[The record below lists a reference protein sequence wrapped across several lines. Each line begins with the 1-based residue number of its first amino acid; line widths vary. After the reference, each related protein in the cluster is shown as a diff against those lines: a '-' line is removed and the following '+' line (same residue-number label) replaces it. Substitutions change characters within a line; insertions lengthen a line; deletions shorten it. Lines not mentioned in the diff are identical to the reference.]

1 MDPIRFLL
9 SHDNK
14 TKEGKY
20 DWVKLSSRSVGI
32 LLIYSSMIAGP
43 YFFGQWLIPQ
53 ASFLPAIL
61 LYISSIAF
69 FPLFNVLAH
78 EVYNLASKNFHL
90 APLNIKIPPLN
101 SATELALSGTG
112 LAEHFA
118 VGQAQSLAK
127 RVNEVLGDPKNSR
140 KLEKWIGEG
149 KNRFQ
154 VFLRKNGSPSVW
166 AIGKG
171 DNEKLA
177 AHFSVKVLDFKRNF
191 EIPELDK
198 ETELALSG
206 TGLAEHFGVGQARF
220 VAKGLKEDVGDP
232 ERSKKLEKTLGEGKN
247 PFKVFLRKNGGPTV
261 WAITKED
268 LEKFAAYFGQ
278 EVREARTIIIPP
290 LDKETELALS
300 GTGLAEHVGAGKAIS
315 LAKRIN
321 DKLGDP
327 ERSKELEKWV
337 GEGENRFQV
346 FLRKNGPK
354 IVWAIGKVDKKKF
367 AVHFD
372 AKVLDFKIPELDKE
386 TGLALSPLELAPY
399 FGPGKAKSLVK
410 QVKEELGDPE
420 EASELEKTLGEGEN
434 RFKVF
439 LRKNMTRI
447 VWAIAKEDL
456 EKVSVYFGEEV
467 QEARTISIPKFDKEN
482 EIALS
487 QLELTPDFG
496 AGKAVSLAKRVKEKL
511 GDPEKATELEKPLGE
526 GENQFKVF
534 LRKNGGP
541 TVWAI
546 AKEDKDKFAVYF
558 GEAVRR
564 DFDEEIDRLDLA
576 EAIALLG
583 KDPLRLQQ
591 YIRLYYPELSLAE
604 VDEIVATA
612 IKGLRGD
619 WSDEDKDEFPSQR
632 YPASLPLP
640 TFDKDYA
647 AKKISTDQYFFEISG
662 KANPKKVEYVQV
674 LGMSV
679 RKIKVRQDGTF
690 SAKIPLH
697 IVGGYNELYIYAVNE
712 KTKERSPAIDV
723 DIEQTGTPVDPEEAF
738 LALIGVKEEILERI
752 QKKPGELRFLLWSTE
767 LALLKYFTQDEAK
780 GFQHLR
786 GLIQKEKSKAKKK
799 ILQTVLAEFE
809 EIVETD
815 YELKR
820 GERLYF
826 FQKYAIY
833 KTRRIKESG
842 EAKGVLNAMEQGL
855 GKTVTAL
862 KSVQGEKTV
871 ILTPNPVVSAWGE
884 QEEKFFSEVN
894 LTLLEG
900 SYKEREEQLRHL
912 ETSQVVTNIEFTQ
925 GMTKERARLLSRP
938 EGVLVIDEA
947 DYLVNKD
954 SQQSQGTEQIEAEFK
969 ILLSATPFK
978 KVSQLGRVLNF
989 LRPKDPRFESA
1000 QAFARAFPIND
1011 PEAMKA
1017 AFLLLQEQMIRI
1029 RKRDVFEEYDPAI
1042 PLSEQKDKLPRKV
1055 EVKPENTETGQ
1066 FYLTPEQS
1074 ASILELFTDY
1084 QRWCQK
1090 HKGKESDEDRSFHK
1104 YKEGYFS
1111 KKESLRQI
1119 MNDPRYIDV
1128 NQESPKHLAMDT
1140 IVRKELDG
1148 EGNSGR
1154 KMVIFARYRHE
1165 VEAYMERY
1173 KEYGAR
1179 AYYGELRKNSNGY
1192 RVDEKKKVL
1201 YYEVDR
1207 WTDEKGKVRWKYKLD
1222 KNYQFLPATRESGG
1236 MPIRALDHERILFQ
1250 NDPKS
1255 RIIIASYDSGAVGV
1269 TFTAADV
1276 VVDDDL
1282 AETYRDQYQSDE
1294 RAHRIDNLRKKD
1306 AVKYYR
1312 LQALYPEAFLQTL
1325 PAEVRKD
1332 YFANGTWDQVQYQN
1346 LRRQGRIFHRVM
1358 DGVGSDEELEAMN
1371 THFMHEKLPF
1381 LFANG
1386 QLPEEEHEFIAQ
1398 GEAARKEFYAKL
1410 PQIEKKE
1417 NRVTGKFKHPLIFLL
1432 RISKNYFENSPF
1444 HTEQL
1449 QKIIE
1454 RISQKDFE
1462 VYTFDAIVKGKDDF
1476 VLSHYDKKRNRLYLA
1491 KDLLAYLSTGET
1503 HLSSWLL
1510 DELLF
1515 HELSCPTFSHY
1526 FSIAIQQ
1533 QFFPENYPDAYQ
1545 LQKQNFQEP
1554 YKGLLGQALRA
1565 FIADKLKKKQTR
1577 KIPIQKYSPQNRL
1590 QDWGIFDLYP
1600 LLEQSA

>member
-1 MDPIRFLL
+1 MPGPEFVCG
-9 SHDNK
+9 S
-14 TKEGKY
+14 
-20 DWVKLSSRSVGI
+20 WSLSS
-32 LLIYSSMIAGP
+32 
-43 YFFGQWLIPQ
+43 
-53 ASFLPAIL
+53 
-61 LYISSIAF
+61 ISSISPHNNF
-69 FPLFNVLAH
+69 FKTKPNQTKPNQTKRSSV
-78 EVYNLASKNFHL
+78 ETNF
-90 APLNIKIPPLN
+90 KIPKLN
-101 SATELALSGTG
+101 EETELALSKAG
-112 LAEHFA
+112 LAADF
-118 VGQAQSLAK
+118 GQAEWLAK
-127 RVNEVLGDPKNSR
+127 RVNEDLGDSKDLR
-140 KLEKWIGEG
+140 KLEQW
-149 KNRFQ
+149 R
-154 VFLRKNGSPSVW
+154 
-166 AIGKG
+166 
-171 DNEKLA
+171 
-177 AHFSVKVLDFKRNF
+177 
-191 EIPELDK
+191 
-198 ETELALSG
+198 
-206 TGLAEHFGVGQARF
+206 
-220 VAKGLKEDVGDP
+220 
-232 ERSKKLEKTLGEGKN
+232 
-247 PFKVFLRKNGGPTV
+247 
-261 WAITKED
+261 
-268 LEKFAAYFGQ
+268 
-278 EVREARTIIIPP
+278 
-290 LDKETELALS
+290 
-300 GTGLAEHVGAGKAIS
+300 
-315 LAKRIN
+315 
-321 DKLGDP
+321 
-327 ERSKELEKWV
+327 
-337 GEGENRFQV
+337 
-346 FLRKNGPK
+346 
-354 IVWAIGKVDKKKF
+354 
-367 AVHFD
+367 
-372 AKVLDFKIPELDKE
+372 
-386 TGLALSPLELAPY
+386 
-399 FGPGKAKSLVK
+399 
-410 QVKEELGDPE
+410 
-420 EASELEKTLGEGEN
+420 GEGEN

-439 LRKNMTRI
+439 LRKNRTQT
-447 VWAIAKEDL
+447 VWAIGKEDL
-456 EKVSVYFGEEV
+456 AKFAACFKATVRDFKQDFE
-467 QEARTISIPKFDKEN
+467 IPKLN
-482 EIALS
+482 EETELALS
-487 QLELTPDFG
+487 KAGLAADFG
-496 AGKAVSLAKRVKEKL
+496 AGQTEWLAKRVNEDL
-511 GDPEKATELEKPLGE
+511 GDPKDSRKLEQWRGE
-526 GENQFKVF
+526 GENRFKVFLRKNGPRTVWAIGKEDLAKFAACFRAIVRDFKQDFEIPKLNKETELALSGLGLAADFGQAEWLAKRVNEDLGDSKDSRKLEQWRGEGENRFKVF
-534 LRKNGGP
+534 LRKNGGNI
-541 TVWAI
+541 VWAI
-546 AKEDKDKFAVYF
+546 SSDEETLKKFSAYY
-558 GEAVRR
+558 GETIRR
-564 DFDEEIDRLDLA
+564 DFDEEIERLELA

-583 KDPLRLQQ
+583 KDSLRLQQ
-591 YIRLYYPELSLAE
+591 YVRLYYPELSLAE
-604 VDEIVATA
+604 VDEVVATA

-619 WSDEDKDEFPSQR
+619 WSDEDKDEFPSQS
-632 YPASLPLP
+632 YPQSLALP
-640 TFDKDYA
+640 TFDKNYS
-647 AKKISTDQYFFEISG
+647 AKEIQTDQYFFEISG
-662 KANPKKVEYVQV
+662 KVDPKKVEYIQV
-674 LGMSV
+674 LGTSV

-697 IVGGYNELYIYAVNE
+697 IVGGMNELYVYAVNE
-712 KTKERSPAIDV
+712 KTEERSTAMDV
-723 DIEQTGTPVDPEEAF
+723 RIQQTGTPVDPEEAF
-738 LALIGVKEEILERI
+738 LALIGVKEEILEWI

-767 LALLKYFTQDEAK
+767 LALLKHFTQDEVK
-780 GFQHLR
+780 GFQHVQE
-786 GLIQKEKSKAKKK
+786 LIQKEKSKAKKK
-799 ILQTVLAEFE
+799 ILQTVLTEFE

-833 KTRRIKESG
+833 KTRKIKESG
-842 EAKGVLNAMEQGL
+842 EAQGVLNAMEQGL

-862 KSVQGEKTV
+862 KSVQGEETV

-900 SYKEREEQLRHL
+900 SYKKREEQLRHL

-938 EGVLVIDEA
+938 NGVLVIDEA
-947 DYLVNKD
+947 DYLVND
-954 SQQSQGTEQIEAEFK
+954 SDQTEGTEQIEAEFK

-978 KVSQLGRVLNF
+978 KVSQIGRVLNF
-989 LRPKDPRFESA
+989 LRPKDPRFESPR
-1000 QAFARAFPIND
+1000 AFARAFPTND

-1042 PLSEQKDKLPRKV
+1042 PPAEQKDKLPRKV

-1090 HKGKESDEDRSFHK
+1090 HKGKESQEDKSFHK

-1111 KKESLRQI
+1111 KKEALRQI
-1119 MNDPRYIDV
+1119 MNDPRYIGVD
-1128 NQESPKHLAMDT
+1128 QESPKHLAMDT

-1148 EGNSGR
+1148 EGNQER

-1179 AYYGELRKNSNGY
+1179 VYYGGLSQNSNGY
-1192 RVDEKKKVL
+1192 RVDENKKML

-1222 KNYQFLPATRESGG
+1222 KNYQFLSATRESGG
-1236 MPIRALDHERILFQ
+1236 MPIRALDYERILFQ

-1294 RAHRIDNLRKKD
+1294 RAHRIDNLRKKY

-1312 LQALYPEAFLQTL
+1312 LQALYPEVFLQTL

-1371 THFMHEKLPF
+1371 THFMREKLPA

-1398 GEAARKEFYAKL
+1398 GEKALKEFYAKL

-1417 NRVTGKFKHPLIFLL
+1417 NRVTGKFKHGLIFLL
-1432 RISKNYFENSPF
+1432 EISKNYFGNSSF
-1444 HTEQL
+1444 HAEQL
-1449 QKIIE
+1449 KKIID
-1454 RISQKDFE
+1454 RINQKDFE

-1476 VLSHYDKKRNRLYLA
+1476 VLSHYDKEHNRLYLA

-1533 QFFPENYPDAYQ
+1533 QFFPENYPNSYQ

-1554 YKGLLGQALRA
+1554 YKGLLGEALRA
-1565 FIADKLKKKQTR
+1565 FITDKLKKKQTR
-1577 KIPIQKYSPQNRL
+1577 KIPIPKYSPQNRL
-1590 QDWGIFDLYP
+1590 QEDWGIFDLYP